1 MQFYKSNWERKQA
14 YVSLPETELQQMVS
28 VAFPNDTIESYE
40 LIHSGAN
47 TNICFKLLDKKD
59 LFLLRI
65 YSRDIHAI
73 NLEVALSEKLGQ
85 KIPMPE
91 FLYINRE
98 NLKYPYAI
106 KRWIKGQPLYQILNT
121 LSTKQNQTVA
131 QEIASV
137 LNIISSHK
145 FSKAGFFK
153 DNLDIIPFES
163 KNNEHPFVTYIKECL
178 FEKYTGKWLGESL
191 TDRTWKFVI
200 DNQALFPVLEP
211 ACLVQ
216 GDFNPDNIILN
227 EKTLK
232 IAVILDW
239 EYSFSGSYLF
249 DIGNLLRRDILPLFE
264 ENFIK
269 IYEKE
274 SHITLP
280 LAWKK
285 IIKIQDLSNLMGLLD
300 IPSPCPKR
308 INDIKALIENTLSM
322 P

>member
-1 MQFYKSNWERKQA
+1 MQFYKSNWERKQP

-28 VAFPNDTIESYE
+28 VTFPGAVIETQQ

-47 TNICFKLLDKKD
+47 TNICFKLLGKKD

-73 NLEVALSEKLGQ
+73 NQEVSLSEKFG
-85 KIPMPE
+85 KEIPMPE

-106 KRWIKGQPLYQILNT
+106 KRWIKGVPLYKILYT
-121 LSTKQNQTVA
+121 LSAKQNQTVA
-131 QEIASV
+131 ADVASI
-137 LNIISSHK
+137 LNVISSHK
-145 FSKAGFFK
+145 FHKAGFFA
-153 DNLDIIPFES
+153 DNLEIIPFEN

-178 FEKYTGKWLGESL
+178 FEKHTGKWLGESL

-200 DNQALFPVLEP
+200 DNQSFFPALEP

-216 GDFNPDNIILN
+216 GDFNPDNIIID

-249 DIGNLLRRDILPLFE
+249 DIGNLLRTNVPPLFE

-269 IYEKE
+269 IYEKK

-285 IIKIQDLSNLMGLLD
+285 IIKVQDLSNLMGLLD
-300 IPSPCPKR
+300 MPSPCSKR
-308 INDIKALIENTLSM
+308 VSDIKTLIENTLSI